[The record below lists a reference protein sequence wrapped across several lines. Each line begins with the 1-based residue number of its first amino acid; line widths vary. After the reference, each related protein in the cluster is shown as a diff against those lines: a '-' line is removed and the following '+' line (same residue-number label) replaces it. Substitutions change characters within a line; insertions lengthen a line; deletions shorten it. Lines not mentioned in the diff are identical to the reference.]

1 MSKECSIVRIHVLS
15 LRKEEIQTFN
25 SRVLGILNET
35 CGACG
40 KPYADFKAAAEL
52 YERILH
58 DKGFSASLSLEEY
71 DRRADEAWRG
81 LDMQI
86 AASVRHPREEVRKA
100 AEQVKAVWEKT
111 PNPTQLN
118 YDQEY
123 GALTI
128 LLSQLNAIE
137 RSVLIIARV
146 DEYVDYLGV
155 CVNEFILASKRAMDV
170 RANQQAGTLKD
181 AAQNCYKTWQNLAKY
196 IEAMANA
203 EALPRADE
211 AISKLS
217 MMNTQIKRK
226 LDIRKNDREL
236 GKDIENDGD
245 VFETDEAAK

>member
-1 MSKECSIVRIHVLS
+1 MSKENIIVRVQMMA
-15 LRKEEIQTFN
+15 LRKDEIHSFN

-40 KPYADFKAAAEL
+40 KPYSDFKAAAEQ

-58 DKGFSASLSLEEY
+58 DKGFSESLSLEEY

-81 LDMQI
+81 LDMQLS
-86 AASVRHPREEVRKA
+86 ASVRHPREEVRKA
-100 AEQVKAVWEKT
+100 AEQVKAIWDKT
-111 PNPTQLN
+111 PNPTNLN

-123 GALTI
+123 GALSI
-128 LLSQLNAIE
+128 LLSQVNAIE

-155 CVNEFILASKRAMDV
+155 CVNEFILASKRVMDL
-170 RANQQAGTLKD
+170 RANQQAGTLKE

-203 EALPRADE
+203 EALPRAEE
-211 AISKLS
+211 AIGKLS
-217 MMNTQIKRK
+217 LMNTQIKRK
-226 LDIRKNDREL
+226 LDIRKNDRDL
-236 GKDIENDGD
+236 GRDIEDDGD
-245 VFETDEAAK
+245 VFETDEAEK